1 MLIYFIAPIVVFGV
15 AEHIFGVSGIIA
27 VVVMGVMSNVE
38 QQQTQFMAP
47 RLNHLTLQLTDII
60 AQLLN
65 GLVFVLL
72 GTSLVK
78 VAKEY
83 IL

>member
-1 MLIYFIAPIVVFGV
+1 
-15 AEHIFGVSGIIA
+15 
-27 VVVMGVMSNVE
+27 MGVMSNIE

-47 RLNHLTLQLTDII
+47 KLNHLTLQLTDII

-78 VAKEY
+78 VAK
-83 IL
+83 